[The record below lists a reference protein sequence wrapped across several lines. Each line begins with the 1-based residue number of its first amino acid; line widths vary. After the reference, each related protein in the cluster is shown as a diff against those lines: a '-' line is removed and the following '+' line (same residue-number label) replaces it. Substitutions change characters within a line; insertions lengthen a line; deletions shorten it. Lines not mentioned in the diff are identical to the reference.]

1 MAETILGKVCPT
13 PKGVY
18 NATAKYEKLDIIQHD
33 GNGYMVL
40 KECTGVLPSEG
51 EYYMLLPPGAVTVPM
66 VPMVLPGPTAR
77 VLIRRRWKP
86 GILALR
92 LSSLL

>member
-51 EYYMLLPPGAVTVPM
+51 EYYMLLSARGSDGTNGSVGTA
-66 VPMVLPGPTAR
+66 GPNGSR
-77 VLIRRRWKP
+77 VYWH
-86 GILALR
+86 
-92 LSSLL
+92 